1 VHVLEGPLL
10 ENRVAFQDHARQ
22 LVLLAHQL
30 GLEQQVNQVAVGVE
44 SGSAGEDHNVLG
56 SHAVQGESETSWLAD
71 LDRVDLAL
79 GRKEERSELAV
90 VVFLDE

>member
-1 VHVLEGPLL
+1 M
-10 ENRVAFQDHARQ
+10 
-22 LVLLAHQL
+22 LLAHQL

-44 SGSAGEDHNVLG
+44 SRSAGEDHNFLG
-56 SHAVQGESETSWLAD
+56 SHTVQSESKTSWLAD

-90 VVFLDE
+90 VVFFDE